1 MAGESQEPRI
11 LPGQLVVVGG
21 REVGVVY
28 SVGTDDMVIGR
39 GAKSEI
45 QVEGDGVSRAH
56 ARLSRDLRGA
66 VTVLDLGSANG
77 TYVNDKRVDFVVL
90 QTGDRVRVGRE
101 VEFEFRYELPDERE
115 TLDLGKNK
123 AAASVESNLAAAM
136 RNLGRM
142 HLSARE
148 YRQALRAFERARK
161 QIEQRR
167 QPDPREVAAVLLEIC
182 ECWLGLVKPVEAAR
196 VAEEAVALLGEA
208 NASDAELGPARFA
221 LARALPEQ
229 DADKARELANRALYS
244 VERDGALAG
253 KIRVWLARR

>member
-1 MAGESQEPRI
+1 MAAQPQESRV

-39 GAKSEI
+39 GAKAEI
-45 QVEGDGVSRAH
+45 QIEGDGVSRTH
-56 ARLSRDLRGA
+56 VRLSRDLRGA

-77 TYVNDKRVDFVVL
+77 TYVNGKRVDFVAL
-90 QTGDRVRVGRE
+90 QNGDRLRVGRE

-148 YRQALRAFERARK
+148 YKQALRAFERARK

-167 QPDPREVAAVLLEIC
+167 KPEPREVAAVLLEIG
-182 ECWLGLVKPVEAAR
+182 ECWIGLGKPADAAQ
-196 VAEEAVALLGEA
+196 VAEEAIALLST
-208 NASDAELGPARFA
+208 SDATEAELGPARFT
-221 LARALPEQ
+221 LARALPEP
-229 DADKARELANRALYS
+229 DAERARDLANKALHA
-244 VERDGALAG
+244 VDRDGALAG